1 MGRKTKF
8 VIAAGVAL
16 ATFAV
21 ASTPVAAQGTTA
33 SEFNVKL
40 KDVDLMTALRFLTDQ
55 TGLQFV
61 MEPNLE
67 VSQLINIDVTGV
79 TPEEALRYICQSAG
93 VAYRK
98 DHRNVFIIGRAS
110 VNAPTTAAELPFITP
125 TQKPKIVRTIQLLR
139 ADARYVYKLLNGMD
153 AFDPLGGFVELQ
165 KFQQVVGLQ
174 APGQASSGSLVP
186 TIGSPEYTTPVDT
199 ARTINRP
206 NAGREGLDIALP
218 HEVAGQGIPGGGGR
232 GGGMGGGFGGGQGGP
247 GGGLGGGF
255 GGGQGGAGGGLG
267 GGNQL
272 APADN
277 NFIPQGTDTITY
289 DPSNNTLIFKGTEEA
304 FAQLQ
309 SNIAN
314 FFDKAPAQVEVKVEF
329 ITTKSGLADSLGI
342 DWLYS
347 RGTMNFGATP
357 GLFANAGDPIF
368 FNYAT
373 GNVTS
378 RLRASLN
385 SGNSRIVTSPI
396 LRTLNNQPAV
406 VAQQTEIAIPIDQV
420 ISTGNGQLVR
430 ARQLVAFPVTT
441 GLAVTP
447 RINFGDRTVTMFLSP
462 QIQNISTQTDQTGA
476 TIPTRTAQFV
486 SVVARV
492 SDMETIVLG
501 GLVNKSDIR
510 NVNKFPIL
518 ADLPI
523 IGQFF
528 QSRSRTIDNTE
539 LLIFVTPRII
549 EDETTGFDRP

>member
-1 MGRKTKF
+1 VLEPG
-8 VIAAGVAL
+8 L
-16 ATFAV
+16 E
-21 ASTPVAAQGTTA
+21 GT
-33 SEFNVKL
+33 
-40 KDVDLMTALRFLTDQ
+40 
-55 TGLQFV
+55 
-61 MEPNLE
+61 
-67 VSQLINIDVTGV
+67 QLINVDVSEV
-79 TPEEALRYICQSAG
+79 SPEEALRYICQSAG
-93 VAYRK
+93 VVYRK
-98 DHRNVFIIGRAS
+98 DQRNVFIVGRGT
-110 VNAPTTAAELPFITP
+110 PTTATSTTDLPFITP
-125 TQKPKIVRTIQLLR
+125 TQKPKIVKAVQLLR
-139 ADARYVYKLLNGMD
+139 ADARYVYKLLYRME

-165 KFQQVVGLQ
+165 QFQRVVGLQ
-174 APGQASSGSLVP
+174 APGQATMGSLVP

-206 NAGREGLDIALP
+206 NAGREGLDIMLP
-218 HEVAGQGIPGGGGR
+218 HEVAGQGIPGGGGGR
-232 GGGMGGGFGGGQGGP
+232 GGGFGGGQGGP

-255 GGGQGGAGGGLG
+255 GGGQGGPGGGLG
-267 GGNQL
+267 GGLGGGGGQVT
-272 APADN
+272 PADN
-277 NFIPQGTDTITY
+277 NFIPQGTDTLVY
-289 DPSNNTLIFKGTEEA
+289 DPSNNTIIFKGTEEA